1 MTDDRRTEDHGP
13 RIDPHTQAAAEMFGV
28 TEDQVT
34 RDMRREAKALNYGA
48 AYALPTPKRKR
59 DG

>member
-1 MTDDRRTEDHGP
+1 MTDDRMTEDQGP

-28 TEDQVT
+28 AEDQVT

-48 AYALPTPKRKR
+48 AYALPAPKGKR
-59 DG
+59 NV